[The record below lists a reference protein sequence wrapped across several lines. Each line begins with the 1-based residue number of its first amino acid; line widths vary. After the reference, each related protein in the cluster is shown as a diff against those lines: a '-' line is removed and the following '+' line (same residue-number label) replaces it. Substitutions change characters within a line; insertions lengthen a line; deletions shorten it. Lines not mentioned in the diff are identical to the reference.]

1 LALAPAACGV
11 VLAIALVR
19 GHHSSSVVVG
29 LGADDSDLG
38 VKGGGG
44 LVTYVRHG
52 NKVARLVPGSVLESG
67 DALRFA
73 IEPHNNAYLLIAG
86 VDGAGS
92 ASAYYPFGQWHSV
105 PITNHDRFEVP
116 GSIVLD
122 NSAGPER
129 IFAFLSAQ
137 PLDVNLVRTT
147 LEQLARR
154 GPQAIRASH
163 DLQVPGADTS
173 SVIFEKRAKSQ

>member
-1 LALAPAACGV
+1 

-19 GHHSSSVVVG
+19 GHHGSTTVGG
-29 LGADDSDLG
+29 LGADDGNLG

-44 LVTYVRHG
+44 LVTYVRHRS
-52 NKVARLVPGSVLESG
+52 KVTRLVAGSVLESG

-73 IEPHNNAYLLIAG
+73 VEPRGNAYLLIAG

-92 ASAYYPFGQWHSV
+92 ASAYYPFGQWQSAPV
-105 PITNHDRFEVP
+105 TDRGHFEVP

-122 NSAGPER
+122 NSGGPER

-137 PLDVNLVRTT
+137 PIDGNLVRTM
-147 LEQLARR
+147 LEGLAGR

-163 DLQVPGADTS
+163 DLQVPGAETS
-173 SVIFEKRAKSQ
+173 SVIFEKREKSE